1 MNILKL
7 SALTLSLLSV
17 TVSAQTVQFDIQNIK
32 HDEGKVYVQLFKGEE
47 DFNNNIP
54 YNATIVKAR
63 KGSMTVSFSDIE
75 PGDYAIRYF
84 HDENN
89 NGAMDTNLFGLPV
102 EGFGFSNNAK
112 VNFGPPSYQQAA
124 FKVAQQTVKNNST
137 VNY

>member
-1 MNILKL
+1 MRSTFPGL
-7 SALTLSLLSV
+7 SSQVVQGIMALSGTFSRTSL
-17 TVSAQTVQFDIQNIK
+17 
-32 HDEGKVYVQLFKGEE
+32 
-47 DFNNNIP
+47 
-54 YNATIVKAR
+54 
-63 KGSMTVSFSDIE
+63 MVSFSDIE